1 MGMMASMRPVAP
13 TIVPDMPFAAL
24 SPSARLALWGV
35 RYWATCARQ
44 GRCPALLMRDV
55 YRSAGVPDAA
65 ASIDQMM
72 RVFHVAA
79 RRTPA
84 VGCPAC
90 TRITDDEAQL
100 LVALARLQQR
110 DGVAAEPL
118 LAPWLPPRAAEL
130 AAPAMEGLALLL
142 RQGGFL
148 LTSDTAPASVSTA
161 THLH

>member
-1 MGMMASMRPVAP
+1 MGMMASMRPAAP
-13 TIVPDMPFAAL
+13 AILPDMPFAAL
-24 SPSARLALWGV
+24 SPSARLALWGL
-35 RYWATCARQ
+35 RYWVTCARQ

-65 ASIDQMM
+65 LSIEQMM
-72 RVFHVAA
+72 RIFHVAA
-79 RRTPA
+79 RRAPA

-148 LTSDTAPASVSTA
+148 LAAEASPAPAARQV
-161 THLH
+161 H